1 MKSGT
6 NILHQS
12 ACTTANGRPLEG
24 VGVVALTVG
33 GFSAAFGLASCC
45 ALPILLSTAGIGTAW
60 LTRIAVAS
68 IPHRSALLLIGFLCL
83 ASGAVLLFRG
93 RKEACT
99 PGSICSST
107 LVRSFTAVGLLA
119 GFVLLYLGY
128 VYV

>member
-6 NILHQS
+6 NVMGQS
-12 ACTTANGRPLEG
+12 APATASERPLED
-24 VGVVALTVG
+24 VGIVALTVG

-45 ALPILLSTAGIGTAW
+45 ALPILLSTAGVGTAW
-60 LTRIAVAS
+60 LTEIAVAS

-83 ASGAVLLFRG
+83 ASGAVLLFRR
-93 RKEACT
+93 RKAACT

-107 LVRSFTAVGLLA
+107 PVRALTVVGLLA